1 MVSMETRRV
10 QLIGGSTYVVSLPKK
25 WVKESQIGKKSE
37 IGLIAQKNGYLVV
50 VPVPKILEDQKE
62 GIVRVND
69 GDDHKF
75 ISRSIIA
82 RYLNG
87 CDIIR
92 VASEKRLTVAQ
103 IEEVKST
110 ARKLIGLETIEES
123 SNEIALHSFLNLQDL
138 EIPKGIRRAHAIA
151 SSMQSDAM
159 KALQESDPE
168 LARSTIQRDS
178 DVDRLYFLTLRQ
190 LRLACLNPD
199 LANRLDLE
207 PVNCLD
213 FESVI
218 KRIEHIADHAE
229 RMAVHVLE
237 LSEVKVASRVVE
249 GLVDINNDS
258 LRIHTGAM
266 EALFTGNVEL
276 ANYVIDLRDGTREK
290 RVGMGKHLV
299 GSSVMVNIKVNAML
313 DSMERIADYGTDIAE
328 VAINQFKG

>member
-1 MVSMETRRV
+1 METRRV
-10 QLIGGSTYVVSLPKK
+10 QLIGGSTYVVSLPKR
-25 WVKESQIGKKSE
+25 WVRESSIAKKSE
-37 IGLIAQKNGYLVV
+37 VGLISQKNGYLVV
-50 VPVPKILEDQKE
+50 VPDPKVLETQKE
-62 GIVRVND
+62 GVVKVRNE
-69 GDDHKF
+69 DDDKF

-87 CDIIR
+87 CDVIR
-92 VASEKRLTVAQ
+92 VVSDKRLTVAQ
-103 IEEVKST
+103 IEEIKST
-110 ARKLIGLETIEES
+110 SRKLIGLETIEEI
-123 SNEIALHSFLNLQDL
+123 SNEIALHSLLNLQEL
-138 EIPKGIRRAHAIA
+138 EIMKGIGRAHAIA
-151 SSMQSDAM
+151 SSMQSDAI

-229 RMAVHVLE
+229 RMAGHVQDLADV
-237 LSEVKVASRVVE
+237 EVNHGIVE
-249 GLVDINNDS
+249 GLVDVNNDS
-258 LRIHTGAM
+258 LHIHTGAIQ
-266 EALFTGNVEL
+266 ALFNGNVEL
-276 ANYVIDLRDGTREK
+276 ANEVIDLRDGIREK
-290 RVGMGKHLV
+290 RLGLGKHLARA
-299 GSSVMVNIKVNAML
+299 SVVVNIKVNAML

-328 VAINQFKG
+328 VAINQSQS